1 MQGRDVTGW
10 SVCLV
15 CARAEFSLLLLL
27 PSTQEVEARGSVQG
41 HAQEQTVCVH
51 PGLHSLYR
59 VSREFTFELTVVS
72 TLLSL
77 PSDTQFENEA
87 EVE

>member
-1 MQGRDVTGW
+1 M
-10 SVCLV
+10 
-15 CARAEFSLLLLL
+15 CARTEFSLPLLED
-27 PSTQEVEARGSVQG
+27 QEFKVTLRT
-41 HAQEQTVCVH
+41 QTVCIR

-77 PSDTQFENEA
+77 PFDTQLENEA

>member
-41 HAQEQTVCVH
+41 HAQERKQFVFILGYIVYTAS
-51 PGLHSLYR
+51 PENLA
-59 VSREFTFELTVVS
+59 
-72 TLLSL
+72 LS
-77 PSDTQFENEA
+77 
-87 EVE
+87 

>member
-1 MQGRDVTGW
+1 M
-10 SVCLV
+10 

-27 PSTQEVEARGSVQG
+27 SSTLEVEARDQFKVTPRN
-41 HAQEQTVCVH
+41 TVCIH

-77 PSDTQFENEA
+77 PSDTQLENEA
-87 EVE
+87 AVE